1 MRVAPGSV
9 RHGPDRDLGGARG
22 RRSGR
27 SRSPAVDT
35 VADRGSVAAELA
47 LALPA
52 VVLTLLLGAGA
63 LGAAS
68 RQVSLQDAA
77 ADAARLL
84 GRGESAAAAE
94 AAVAASVSGAAVSP
108 WHQGDLVC
116 VTARLDVAVGAVIH
130 VPLQASSCA
139 LDGGR

>member
-1 MRVAPGSV
+1 MSTARRLRVEKE
-9 RHGPDRDLGGARG
+9 D
-22 RRSGR
+22 
-27 SRSPAVDT
+27 
-35 VADRGSVAAELA
+35 DRGSVAAELA

-52 VVLTLLLGAGA
+52 VVLVMLLGVGA

-84 GRGESAAAAE
+84 GRGEDGAAAGAVVT
-94 AAVAASVSGAAVSP
+94 AAVPGASMSSSAR
-108 WHQGDLVC
+108 GDLVC
-116 VTARLDVAVGAVIH
+116 VEASVVVRVGVVH
-130 VPLQASSCA
+130 LPLSAASCA